1 MPLSPASNLEELLE
15 QMHEVFKGVNKTV
28 GDMETRM
35 TILPTQDD
43 IQKELKAIKAET
55 HEDMKEQAG
64 NIRQG
69 IMSDVQGDLQAF
81 KDSLNQHQHAVGDM
95 IRKHEETVKDLI
107 REFKEK
113 IPDMV
118 DKRLAKTVD
127 DAIEKRNDAAR
138 DRWVKRVKQA
148 SIILAFAGLLATTVA
163 QCAGYQLPQVKEKS
177 EQFNKLGR

>member
-35 TILPTQDD
+35 SDMPTQADMARM
-43 IQKELKAIKAET
+43 EKAVKAEA
-55 HEDMKEQAG
+55 HDDVKEQIG
-64 NIRQG
+64 YVRQA
-69 IMSDVQGDLQAF
+69 ILSDVQGALQPF
-81 KDSLNQHQHAVGDM
+81 KDSLNEYRHEVGEM
-95 IRKHEETVKDLI
+95 I
-107 REFKEK
+107 REFKEQ